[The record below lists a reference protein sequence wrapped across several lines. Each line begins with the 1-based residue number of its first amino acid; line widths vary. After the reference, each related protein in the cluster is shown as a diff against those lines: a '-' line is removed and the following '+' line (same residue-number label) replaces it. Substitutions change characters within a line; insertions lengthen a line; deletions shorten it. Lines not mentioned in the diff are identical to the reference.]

1 MIHAHE
7 GREPSK
13 SFATTVGINGD
24 ANGQT
29 FARHLLSKQELAI
42 AFGVSP
48 RTIDNLKA
56 QRKIPFLRLSSRL
69 VRFNLERVKTALAR
83 YEVKEVGA
91 RR

>member
-1 MIHAHE
+1 MIQAHE

-13 SFATTVGINGD
+13 SFATIVGLNGD
-24 ANGQT
+24 GSGQM
-29 FARHLLSKQELAI
+29 FARHLVSKQELAI

-48 RTIDNLKA
+48 RTIDNWKA
-56 QRKIPFLRLSSRL
+56 QRRIPFLCLSPRL
-69 VRFNLERVKTALAR
+69 VRFNIERVKAALAR